1 MQWSCQMHDPF
12 ESEPRERATAAR
24 SETAADLLEPAAG
37 SSSGEALGV
46 TRDDAS
52 RQAGV
57 EPGRR
62 APAASASGAAALG
75 AAAIGALAIGAFA
88 IGAMAIGRLAV
99 GRLSMKR
106 ARVHTV
112 RIDDLEVG
120 RLRVGELI
128 VEPDAVAHQGL
139 E

>member
-1 MQWSCQMHDPF
+1 MHDPL
-12 ESEPRERATAAR
+12 ETEPRKRAANAR
-24 SETAADLLEPAAG
+24 SDAPAHLLDGATGE
-37 SSSGEALGV
+37 SSGEAQGI
-46 TRDDAS
+46 TRDAAT
-52 RQAGV
+52 RQAVV
-57 EPGRR
+57 EAGRPV
-62 APAASASGAAALG
+62 PAASASGAAALG
-75 AAAIGALAIGAFA
+75 AAAVGALAIGALA